1 MYGLEFSPS
10 IEFNNYEGGVKVTK
24 KLNIKNTTKNI
35 VRFRF
40 LFQISSYFTYPL
52 QEIEN
57 ISPGLSKNYFISFLN
72 PLNDF
77 QTICETLN
85 ILIIEDKQKEKKISI
100 KLTATP
106 LKCDVIFSSVLNF
119 NEMVIKQKTIEE
131 MEIKNQGTLNTV
143 IKLSHKNIS
152 KDEKKKIKIK
162 IEPSQ
167 FILKANQ
174 KQSIHINIYSEVPR
188 KYKEYISCSIIEIP
202 KQIEKHVFSEEID
215 KSNRTMNPYENEEK
229 TINDIIQRLN
239 QENVQVRLIKKKIEM
254 NWVSVLPQINI
265 LWKEN
270 GEIFKKS
277 IINFGQIT
285 LGQKITKTIILQN
298 LTGAPIK
305 VEVKKHK
312 ENNIFTILNEKFTM
326 KGKTN
331 EEIILNIN
339 GHSPVN
345 QYTEIIQFKACN
357 DYCIELFL
365 ICEIKDI
372 KLYFSKILYQFE
384 NMKLGDTANDKIII
398 RNEENIDLDVECIST
413 GSFFNINNKRFIIK
427 KNSFYSIN
435 LTCDCIYPINVYK
448 RLYFLVH
455 LNKQIFYIDVICNFS
470 INYKMCP
477 LSMHHI
483 YRYKQLIYDKQT
495 LYNSYYEKKEYI
507 DIWDFPVEY
516 DSYQDSSY
524 EILNE
529 IMDLNEKDVFAVPTE
544 LEVLEFEEK
553 DLMIINKTPIEYTC
567 VWSNALGVNRKKSSI
582 FVVTPSEAK
591 LLPFGYLIF
600 RVKNVKSLK
609 EKYTREVCECIVFPS
624 NNKDYTKCNS
634 KTLLP
639 PIFLYVTVYQFKI
652 KYLCETENVAHSLF
666 FFPKHISFLNM
677 IEEENTYAI
686 AKFENS
692 TDNTQII
699 DFTQFKSDVESI
711 RVYPLI
717 NYIPK
722 KSFLNVVIFYSPK
735 KRELA
740 HSEIKVYYVVNGIEK
755 KYISVFVS
763 HEINNVVL
771 NRDDPNINLPYVSI
785 ETESTKKVP
794 IENMTERNVLC
805 LLIKEDADEIVNITI
820 EGKKDIPEQEKDED
834 TDEFEDKESNINKE
848 SSSLINK
855 EKKYNFFF
863 FCLLPFEKKNLHIS
877 AFSDFTL
884 SKSVPLLFTY
894 ALYINDTDMENKF
907 TYLKKNMRDHM
918 KSCKKFVINVNIIKC
933 SLTLHPKIIESKPII
948 CGKQYNAKIRI
959 HNEHPVKVNF
969 KTKAEI
975 VQVDNSKVFDEE
987 EIKEAGKDIIM
998 KKNEDVINAFS
1009 DKYFYVSFNTKRKG
1023 RFIYRFFTIVGDNF
1037 KTPTS
1042 IYWNMISA
1050 DKINEYL
1057 KDNISKVDI
1066 EYKKNQGMQNMKKLF
1081 NQFNYIEFNIGNN
1094 MLNEITR
1101 VNIVLYNPLDT
1112 SLNVQI
1118 NTIKS
1123 YILPILPPYVKNQ
1136 EEKDLNHHVWGLQN
1150 ECIIN
1155 VDLLNDSELDIF
1167 YEIEQN
1173 DNLIVLN
1180 PKGIIKR
1187 RKYISLFIL
1196 ISRLSP
1202 SIINET
1208 LIMKSYFK
1216 HLQKDIELNKI
1227 QIELKLNSTS
1237 NDIYKNAY
1245 KKINMFNNKYIMDSQ
1260 NQNIK
1265 TSCSHFL
1272 PSYSYIYVQNKLFY
1286 ISPSS
1291 ISILYAPTNSL
1302 IERIVI
1308 IKNYSPLK
1316 SLKFKISNKN
1326 TLPGNILK
1334 IYPHKGIVER
1344 GEQTILRFSFI
1355 LNDILLDIE
1364 GNIQIELKFIDD
1376 YSTTKSENGNVMCNV
1391 DDSFETN
1398 IEDTVKKDNLK
1409 EPIKQGI
1416 KKYSKYYFY
1425 IHVKLFTCNCD
1436 DAMTKKSNFE
1446 NLIQTNVYPKLLYFK
1461 KYMHLPMP
1469 LEDKSKRFFKRHYF
1483 DFDKLEKL
1491 KIQNEKE
1498 KEAHYKQKFIY
1509 QKRDIYCC
1517 MFSEMFKSIIKKH
1530 IKKNFKQLF
1539 DISACSIQT
1548 IDSILK
1554 EDLIDTIT
1562 RNKKMDLISQVECD
1576 YSFLKPTILSH
1587 IFSHIFSDIINNLIN
1602 EKIMLEKKF
1611 D

>member
-10 IEFNNYEGGVKVTK
+10 LEFDNYEGGVKVTK

-312 ENNIFTILNEKFTM
+312 ENNIFTILNEKFTL

-372 KLYFSKILYQFE
+372 KLYFSKILYHFE
-384 NMKLGDTANDKIII
+384 NMKLGDTSNDKIII

-609 EKYTREVCECIVFPS
+609 EKYTREIFECIVFPS

-805 LLIKEDADEIVNITI
+805 LLIKEDVDEIVNITI

-834 TDEFEDKESNINKE
+834 IDEFEDKESNINKE

-877 AFSDFTL
+877 AFCDFTL

-987 EIKEAGKDIIM
+987 EIKEEGKYIIM

-1023 RFIYRFFTIVGDNF
+1023 RFIYRFFTIVGEKKCSVDIIVNVVMPYFQIIDIDNF

-1066 EYKKNQGMQNMKKLF
+1066 EYKKNQGMQNMQKLF

-1136 EEKDLNHHVWGLQN
+1136 EEKLAHILYVDSTFCNFMRCLDSCEINPTKFKINKKGTKIITLLYKNKYIGFHNMPLIIDVENGKVVPLNLCSLTFHPKVPPIYLMNIKDLNHHVWGLQN

-1291 ISILYAPTNSL
+1291 ISILYAP
-1302 IERIVI
+1302 
-1308 IKNYSPLK
+1308 IKLK
-1316 SLKFKISNKN
+1316 KK
-1326 TLPGNILK
+1326 
-1334 IYPHKGIVER
+1334 
-1344 GEQTILRFSFI
+1344 
-1355 LNDILLDIE
+1355 
-1364 GNIQIELKFIDD
+1364 
-1376 YSTTKSENGNVMCNV
+1376 TK
-1391 DDSFETN
+1391 D
-1398 IEDTVKKDNLK
+1398 KKDM
-1409 EPIKQGI
+1409 I
-1416 KKYSKYYFY
+1416 
-1425 IHVKLFTCNCD
+1425 C
-1436 DAMTKKSNFE
+1436 
-1446 NLIQTNVYPKLLYFK
+1446 
-1461 KYMHLPMP
+1461 
-1469 LEDKSKRFFKRHYF
+1469 
-1483 DFDKLEKL
+1483 
-1491 KIQNEKE
+1491 
-1498 KEAHYKQKFIY
+1498 
-1509 QKRDIYCC
+1509 
-1517 MFSEMFKSIIKKH
+1517 
-1530 IKKNFKQLF
+1530 
-1539 DISACSIQT
+1539 
-1548 IDSILK
+1548 
-1554 EDLIDTIT
+1554 
-1562 RNKKMDLISQVECD
+1562 
-1576 YSFLKPTILSH
+1576 
-1587 IFSHIFSDIINNLIN
+1587 
-1602 EKIMLEKKF
+1602 
-1611 D
+1611 

>member
-1 MYGLEFSPS
+1 MENCRMYGLEFSPS

-455 LNKQIFYIDVICNFS
+455 LNKQIFYIDVIF
-470 INYKMCP
+470 
-477 LSMHHI
+477 
-483 YRYKQLIYDKQT
+483 
-495 LYNSYYEKKEYI
+495 
-507 DIWDFPVEY
+507 
-516 DSYQDSSY
+516 
-524 EILNE
+524 
-529 IMDLNEKDVFAVPTE
+529 PTE

-600 RVKNVKSLK
+600 RYPSGDSLHRPFFVNIWAYMHIVKNVKSLK

-1136 EEKDLNHHVWGLQN
+1136 EEKLAHILYVDSTFCNFMRCLDSCEINPTKFKINKKGTKIITLLYKNKYIGFHNMPLIIDVENGKVVPLNLCSLTFHPKVPPIYLMNIKDLNHHVWGLQN

-1272 PSYSYIYVQNKLFY
+1272 PSYS
-1286 ISPSS
+1286 
-1291 ISILYAPTNSL
+1291 SL

-1562 RNKKMDLISQVECD
+1562 SLLNTPKK
-1576 YSFLKPTILSH
+1576 
-1587 IFSHIFSDIINNLIN
+1587 
-1602 EKIMLEKKF
+1602 
-1611 D
+1611 